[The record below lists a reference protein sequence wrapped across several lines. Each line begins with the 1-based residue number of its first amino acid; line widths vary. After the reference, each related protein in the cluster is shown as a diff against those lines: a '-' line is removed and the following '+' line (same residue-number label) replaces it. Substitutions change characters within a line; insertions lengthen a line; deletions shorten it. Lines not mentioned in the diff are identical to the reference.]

1 MPFRRAALS
10 THDGEP
16 EPGSPEWWLACLE
29 RRHKAEVED
38 LARLNAHYE
47 GSQPLSYMAPELVLE
62 LADRLRQVVVAW
74 PQLVIDS
81 VEERLDVEG
90 FRLAEE
96 PEADED
102 LWALW
107 QANDLDEWSQ
117 QAHLDA
123 LIMRRSYAIIGTN
136 DEDASRPLVSVE
148 SPLQVIH
155 ERDPRTRKVS
165 AAAKFW
171 SDGDGDRKRCA
182 TLYLPNSTSWWLH
195 DGHRWVPDGG
205 DRAVDEHGR
214 GVVPVEPIVNRP
226 RLRAATAH
234 IDAGSLGEGTS
245 DLAPVIPL
253 SDAACKIATDMMVA
267 AEFHAM
273 PRRWAL
279 GFAPE
284 DFQDEHGNPV
294 GAFSRVAGRLW
305 ATERTKQDGA
315 EVGQFPESNLSGF
328 HDTMK
333 LLGQLVASVS
343 GLPPHYLGLVTDN
356 PSSADAIRSGEAR
369 LVKRAERKQR
379 SFGGSWERVMRLAM
393 LWRDGTVPPEAM
405 QMETIWRDAATPTI
419 GQRADAAVKL
429 FTSNVV
435 PLRQTR
441 EDLGYSATQ
450 IERME
455 EQDERAAALA
465 FGLTPPDKTGTPP
478 AAASGMDGGAG
489 DGEDGADGGD
499 GAEPADGAPAAE
511 D

>member
-1 MPFRRAALS
+1 VTSVTTSLLPVPFRRAVLS
-10 THDGEP
+10 THDEP
-16 EPGSPEWWLACLE
+16 APGAPEWWLNALE

-38 LARLNAHYE
+38 LARYNAHYE
-47 GSQPLSYMAPELVLE
+47 GTQPLSYLAPELVLE

-74 PQLVIDS
+74 PQLVVDS

-90 FRLAEE
+90 FRLGEE

-107 QANDLDEWSQ
+107 QANDLDEGSQ

-123 LIMRRSYAIIGTN
+123 LIMRRSYAIVGTN
-136 DEDASRPLVSVE
+136 DERPSQPIITVE
-148 SPLQVIH
+148 SPLQVVH
-155 ERDPRTRKVS
+155 ERNPRTRRVS
-165 AAAKFW
+165 GAAKFW
-171 SDGDGDRKRCA
+171 TDGEGEGSRCA
-182 TLYLPNSTSWWLH
+182 TLYLPNQTSWWRY
-195 DGHRWVPDGG
+195 DGGRWVPDS
-205 DRAVDEHGR
+205 DYPADDHGK

-226 RLRAATAH
+226 RLRAAL
-234 IDAGSLGEGTS
+234 GSVDQAACGEGTS

-279 GFAPE
+279 GFSE
-284 DFQDEHGNPV
+284 DDFQDEHGNTL
-294 GAFSRVAGRLW
+294 GAFSRVAGRIW
-305 ATERTKQDGA
+305 ATERTKQEGA
-315 EVGQFPESNLSGF
+315 EVGQFPEANLSGF

-343 GLPPHYLGLVTDN
+343 GLPGHYLGLVTDN
-356 PSSADAIRSGEAR
+356 PASADAIRSGEAR

-379 SFGGSWERVMRLAM
+379 SFGGSWERVMRTAL
-393 LWRDGTVPPEAM
+393 LWRDGAVPDDAAR
-405 QMETIWRDAATPTI
+405 METIWRDAATPTV

-429 FTSNVV
+429 FQGHVV

-450 IERME
+450 IDRMEDEDERMA
-455 EQDERAAALA
+455 RLA
-465 FGLTPPDKTGTPP
+465 FGELPPKRQPAEAAEEPDEPGDPEDSAPP
-478 AAASGMDGGAG
+478 A
-489 DGEDGADGGD
+489 
-499 GAEPADGAPAAE
+499 P
-511 D
+511 